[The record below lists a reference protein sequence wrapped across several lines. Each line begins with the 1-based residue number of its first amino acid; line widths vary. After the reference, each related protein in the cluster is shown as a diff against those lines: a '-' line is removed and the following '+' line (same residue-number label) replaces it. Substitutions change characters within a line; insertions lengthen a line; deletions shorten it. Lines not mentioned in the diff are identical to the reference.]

1 MKWSLQIKIGCNY
14 MEKLIT
20 NKKLLL
26 VLSSSMLLYWLLSK
40 TIDVYQISIIGVL
53 YEIIWLPMLV
63 LFIVLPILN
72 TYSLIK
78 NKNCLMSYFSLAF
91 NVITLLIVFLV

>member
-1 MKWSLQIKIGCNY
+1 
-14 MEKLIT
+14 MEKLIA

-40 TIDVYQISIIGVL
+40 TIDVYQITIIGVL

-63 LFIVLPILN
+63 MFIVLPILN

-78 NKNCLMSYFSLAF
+78 NKNCLMSYFGLAL
-91 NVITLLIVFLV
+91 NIITLLIVFLV

>member
-1 MKWSLQIKIGCNY
+1 
-14 MEKLIT
+14 
-20 NKKLLL
+20 
-26 VLSSSMLLYWLLSK
+26 MLLYWLLSK
-40 TIDVYQISIIGVL
+40 TIDVYQITIIGVL

-78 NKNCLMSYFSLAF
+78 NKNNLMSYFSLAL

>member
-1 MKWSLQIKIGCNY
+1 

-40 TIDVYQISIIGVL
+40 TIDVYHITILGVL

-78 NKNCLMSYFSLAF
+78 NKNSLMPYFSLAL
-91 NVITLLIVFLV
+91 NIITLLIVFLV

>member
-1 MKWSLQIKIGCNY
+1 

-40 TIDVYQISIIGVL
+40 TIDVYQITIIGVL

-78 NKNCLMSYFSLAF
+78 NKNSLMSYFGLAL
-91 NVITLLIVFLV
+91 NVITVLIVFLV

>member
-1 MKWSLQIKIGCNY
+1 

-40 TIDVYQISIIGVL
+40 TIDVYQIAIIGVL

-78 NKNCLMSYFSLAF
+78 NKNNLISYFSLAL
-91 NVITLLIVFLV
+91 NVITIIIVFLV

>member
-1 MKWSLQIKIGCNY
+1 MVKVKR
-14 MEKLIT
+14 EKLIT

-40 TIDVYQISIIGVL
+40 TIDVCHITILGVF

-72 TYSLIK
+72 TYSIIK
-78 NKNCLMSYFSLAF
+78 NKNSLMPYFSLTL

>member
-1 MKWSLQIKIGCNY
+1 

-40 TIDVYQISIIGVL
+40 TIDVYQITIIGVL
-53 YEIIWLPMLV
+53 YEIIWFPMLV

-78 NKNCLMSYFSLAF
+78 NKNNLMSYFSLAL
-91 NVITLLIVFLV
+91 NIITLLIVFLV

>member
-1 MKWSLQIKIGCNY
+1 
-14 MEKLIT
+14 MEKLIA

-40 TIDVYQISIIGVL
+40 TIDVYQITIIGVL
-53 YEIIWLPMLV
+53 YEIIWLPMLA

-72 TYSLIK
+72 IYIIFKSK
-78 NKNCLMSYFSLAF
+78 NSLMSYFSLAL

>member
-1 MKWSLQIKIGCNY
+1 MFA
-14 MEKLIT
+14 

-26 VLSSSMLLYWLLSK
+26 VLSSSMLLYWLFSK
-40 TIDVYQISIIGVL
+40 TIDVYQITIIGVL

-78 NKNCLMSYFSLAF
+78 NKNNLMSYFSLAL

>member
-1 MKWSLQIKIGCNY
+1 

-40 TIDVYQISIIGVL
+40 TIDVYQITIIGVL

-72 TYSLIK
+72 TYSIIK
-78 NKNCLMSYFSLAF
+78 NKNSLMPYFSLAL
-91 NVITLLIVFLV
+91 NIITLLIVFLV

>member
-1 MKWSLQIKIGCNY
+1 

-40 TIDVYQISIIGVL
+40 TIDVYQITIIGVL

-72 TYSLIK
+72 IYSLIK
-78 NKNCLMSYFSLAF
+78 NKNNLMSYFSLAF

>member
-1 MKWSLQIKIGCNY
+1 MF
-14 MEKLIT
+14 T

-26 VLSSSMLLYWLLSK
+26 VLSSSMLLYWLFTK
-40 TIDVYQISIIGVL
+40 TIDVYQITILGVL

-78 NKNCLMSYFSLAF
+78 NKNNLMSYFSLAL

>member
-1 MKWSLQIKIGCNY
+1 
-14 MEKLIT
+14 MEKLII

-40 TIDVYQISIIGVL
+40 TIDVYQITIIGVL

-78 NKNCLMSYFSLAF
+78 NKNSLMFYFSLAL
-91 NVITLLIVFLV
+91 NIITLLIVFLV

>member
-1 MKWSLQIKIGCNY
+1 
-14 MEKLIT
+14 MEKLIA
-20 NKKLLL
+20 NKKLFL

-40 TIDVYQISIIGVL
+40 TIDVYQITIIGVL

-78 NKNCLMSYFSLAF
+78 NKNNLMSYFSLAL

>member
-1 MKWSLQIKIGCNY
+1 
-14 MEKLIT
+14 MEKLIA

-40 TIDVYQISIIGVL
+40 TIDVYQITIIGVL

-78 NKNCLMSYFSLAF
+78 NKNNLMSYFSLAL

>member
-1 MKWSLQIKIGCNY
+1 
-14 MEKLIT
+14 
-20 NKKLLL
+20 
-26 VLSSSMLLYWLLSK
+26 MLLYWLLSK
-40 TIDVYQISIIGVL
+40 TIDVYHITILGVL

-78 NKNCLMSYFSLAF
+78 NKNSLMTYFSLAL
-91 NVITLLIVFLV
+91 NIITLLIVFLV

>member
-1 MKWSLQIKIGCNY
+1 

-40 TIDVYQISIIGVL
+40 TIDVYHITILGVL

-72 TYSLIK
+72 TYSIIK
-78 NKNCLMSYFSLAF
+78 NKNSLMPYFSLAL

>member
-1 MKWSLQIKIGCNY
+1 

-20 NKKLLL
+20 NKKLIIA
-26 VLSSSMLLYWLLSK
+26 LSILILSYWLLSK
-40 TIDVYQISIIGVL
+40 TIDVYQITIIGVL

-78 NKNCLMSYFSLAF
+78 NKNNLMSYFSLAL
-91 NVITLLIVFLV
+91 NIITLLIVFLV

>member
-1 MKWSLQIKIGCNY
+1 
-14 MEKLIT
+14 
-20 NKKLLL
+20 
-26 VLSSSMLLYWLLSK
+26 MLLYWLLSK
-40 TIDVYQISIIGVL
+40 TIDVYQITILGVL

-78 NKNCLMSYFSLAF
+78 NKKKGTVILYPAF
-91 NVITLLIVFLV
+91 LPHRVTEIIKGSRYVIVGHLNGPEFR

>member
-1 MKWSLQIKIGCNY
+1 

-20 NKKLLL
+20 NKKLIIA
-26 VLSSSMLLYWLLSK
+26 LSILILSYWLLSK
-40 TIDVYQISIIGVL
+40 TIDVYQITIIGVL
-53 YEIIWLPMLV
+53 YEIIWLPMLI

-78 NKNCLMSYFSLAF
+78 NKNCLMSYFSLAL
-91 NVITLLIVFLV
+91 NIITLLIVFLV

>member
-1 MKWSLQIKIGCNY
+1 
-14 MEKLIT
+14 MEKLIA

-40 TIDVYQISIIGVL
+40 TIDVYQITIIGVL

-78 NKNCLMSYFSLAF
+78 NKNNFMSYFSLAL
-91 NVITLLIVFLV
+91 NIITLLIVFLV

>member
-1 MKWSLQIKIGCNY
+1 VL
-14 MEKLIT
+14 T
-20 NKKLLL
+20 NKKLHFA
-26 VLSSSMLLYWLLSK
+26 LSSSMLLYWLLSK
-40 TIDVYQISIIGVL
+40 TIDVYQITIIGVL

-78 NKNCLMSYFSLAF
+78 NKNNLMSYFSLAL

>member
-1 MKWSLQIKIGCNY
+1 VFA
-14 MEKLIT
+14 

-40 TIDVYQISIIGVL
+40 TIDVYQITILGVL

-78 NKNCLMSYFSLAF
+78 NKNNLMSYFSLAL
-91 NVITLLIVFLV
+91 NIITLLIVFLV

>member
-1 MKWSLQIKIGCNY
+1 

-40 TIDVYQISIIGVL
+40 TIDVYQITIIGVL
-53 YEIIWLPMLV
+53 YEIIWLPMFA

-72 TYSLIK
+72 IYIIFK
-78 NKNCLMSYFSLAF
+78 NKNSLMSYFSLAL
-91 NVITLLIVFLV
+91 NIITLLIVFLV

>member
-1 MKWSLQIKIGCNY
+1 

-20 NKKLLL
+20 NKNILLTI
-26 VLSSSMLLYWLLSK
+26 SSSMLLYWLLSK
-40 TIDVYQISIIGVL
+40 TIDVYQITIIGVL

-78 NKNCLMSYFSLAF
+78 NKNCLMSYFSLAL
-91 NVITLLIVFLV
+91 NIITLLIVFLV

>member
-1 MKWSLQIKIGCNY
+1 
-14 MEKLIT
+14 MEKLIA
-20 NKKLLL
+20 NKKLFL

-40 TIDVYQISIIGVL
+40 TIDVYQITIIGVL

-63 LFIVLPILN
+63 MFIVLPILN

-78 NKNCLMSYFSLAF
+78 NKNNLMSYFSLAL
-91 NVITLLIVFLV
+91 NIITLLIVFLV